1 MGFNDGYRRSLQ
13 GLIDDMGDTGVVLRK
28 KVHLLY
34 LRGHTV
40 SCPSVNLDLRLLISH
55 SMLF

>member
-1 MGFNDGYRRSLQ
+1 MSLFGRGMGFNDGYRRSLQ
-13 GLIDDMGDTGVVLRK
+13 GLIDGMGDTGVVLRW

-34 LRGHTV
+34 LRGV
-40 SCPSVNLDLRLLISH
+40 YLDLRLVISH

>member
-13 GLIDDMGDTGVVLRK
+13 GLIDGMGDAGVVLRW

-34 LRGHTV
+34 LRGAHCQLHT
-40 SCPSVNLDLRLLISH
+40 CIP
-55 SMLF
+55 